1 MTRLPNFHRARYLT
15 RALWAKNKLDV
26 LRLFELRVLRRHAR
40 LRYYNFPP
48 SVVQIEITNRCN
60 MRCKWC
66 YRENLEMLGQVGD
79 MPFDPLMKLIEECR
93 GVRLLHLFGEGEPL
107 MYPRIIEVI
116 RHAAKYVRT
125 PSVTTNGTMLRHL
138 GKELVESGLGELAV
152 SIDATDPETFRAI
165 RKVDLNRIL
174 DNMRYFTSISKI
186 PLRINAVVSRDNI
199 DSLRNMPELAAGI
212 GNVKTLHFQGLHE
225 STASLDHG
233 FVSLTVTD
241 PDVRSFMDEVRAKCR
256 SYGFE
261 TNVDNL
267 EYFLDRPSPCV
278 SPFAGIVY
286 INKDGYLA
294 PCCNYAHRPL
304 ASVFETGLRG
314 ALESGAARDFRQLML
329 DEDYPD
335 HCRSWCGMTSRP
347 QPGPSRANMPGH
359 AGHPLG
365 TPGGASPGSEEPK
378 DLIPLQVRVD
388 E

>member
-1 MTRLPNFHRARYLT
+1 MTLPNLHRARYLA

-26 LRLFELRVLRRHAR
+26 LRLFELRLLRSRSS

-79 MPFDPLMKLIEECR
+79 MAPEPLLKLIEQCR

-107 MYPRIIEVI
+107 MYPRIVEVI
-116 RHAAKYVRT
+116 RHAAKYVRC

-152 SIDATDPETFRAI
+152 SIDGADPETFKQI

-174 DNMRYFTSISKI
+174 DNMRYFASISKI
-186 PLRINAVVSRDNI
+186 PIRINAVVSRDNI
-199 DSLRNMPELAAGI
+199 DSLRNMPELAASI
-212 GNVKTLHFQGLHE
+212 GNVKTLHFQGMHE
-225 STASLDHG
+225 STASMDHG
-233 FVSLTVTD
+233 FVKLTTTD
-241 PDVRSFMDEVRAKCR
+241 TDVKSFMDEVRAKCHAF
-256 SYGFE
+256 GFE

-267 EYFLDRPSPCV
+267 EYFIDRPSPCV

-286 INKDGYLA
+286 INKDGFLA

-304 ASVFETGLRG
+304 ANVFEMGLRG
-314 ALESGAARDFRQLML
+314 ALESQTATEFRQLML

-335 HCRSWCGMTSRP
+335 HCQSWCGMKSRP
-347 QPGPSRANMPGH
+347 GHDPSRAHQPGFGGEPVPP
-359 AGHPLG
+359 AGEG
-365 TPGGASPGSEEPK
+365 ADGG
-378 DLIPLQVRVD
+378 IPLRVQ
-388 E
+388 